1 MPTSTEVPPREAIF
15 NNLTGKAV
23 VKQQVFDVMVDT
35 FNQIKEILHELCSD
49 INDALPETLN
59 RRVRLEYRDR
69 GRFEAEIKIAG
80 DVLVVGMHS
89 NVFQFD
95 DEHPIWKL
103 PYVQRDAHN
112 SYCGIISIYNFL
124 SDSFKYNRSEDV
136 GYLVGRI
143 FINRD
148 KCFFVDGKRQQRF
161 RVNHFGENVLA
172 RADLVSIMET
182 AMLYATEFDL
192 LVPPYDTVKQAT
204 VEQINAK
211 VENAK
216 LPTGKRLGFP
226 YCAND
231 VPNVAE

>member
-35 FNQIKEILHELCSD
+35 FNQIKEILHELSSD

-69 GRFEAEIKIAG
+69 GRFEAEIKIAS

-95 DEHPIWKL
+95 DEHPIWQL
-103 PYVQRDAHN
+103 PYVQRDPHN

-161 RVNHFGENVLA
+161 RVSHFGENVLA

-192 LVPPYDTVKQAT
+192 LVPPYDIVKQAT

-216 LPTGKRLGFP
+216 LPTGKRLGFQ
-226 YCAND
+226 YCAD
-231 VPNVAE
+231 DIPNVAE